1 MRAVQRRPGSRW
13 STLGPALLTVLA
25 AVLILLA
32 LTVPNRLEDMEP
44 GAFVRL
50 PVEAIVYL
58 ALVLALPPRFVGTR
72 RVLAVVA
79 GVVLGLT
86 AVFTVLDIGFMAAL
100 NRPFD
105 ALIDWRYAGSLVETV
120 RGSAEGALGIVLLVL
135 AGLLIV
141 ALLVL
146 LPLSVLRV
154 TRVVSRH
161 RGPAIR
167 VVAVLAS
174 LWLVF
179 SLLDLRTDTGSVAS
193 GKSAAY
199 VYGQVSRIPSE
210 LRDQDEFARAARTD
224 PMRSVPAGD
233 LLTDLRGKDVLLVFV
248 ESYGRVAV
256 EGSSFAPGINEVLD
270 SGTRQLERSGFSS
283 RSAYLTSPTF
293 GAVSWLAH
301 STLQSGLWVDSQ
313 QRYDQLV
320 TSPRLTLSSIFGRAG
335 WRTVADIPANTRDWP
350 QGAFYDFDHVY
361 DSRNV
366 GYQGPRF
373 GYPTMPDQYTLDAF
387 HRLELAPTSRGPVMA
402 EIDLITSHAPW
413 SRTPRMIPQSAV
425 GDGSAYDGMPAQLP
439 SETDIWPSPERVRAA
454 YGDAIEYSLK
464 ALMSFLT
471 TYGDKD
477 LVVVM
482 LGDHQPATIVSGE
495 DAGHDVPITMI
506 ARDPAVLD
514 RISGWDWTEG
524 LRPGSDAPVWR
535 MDTFRDRFLAA
546 YSSSGHTGDL
556 PASTR

>member
-1 MRAVQRRPGSRW
+1 MRAVQRRPASRW

-25 AVLILLA
+25 VVLILLA
-32 LTVPNRLEDMEP
+32 LTVPNRLEDVEP

-135 AGLLIV
+135 AGLLIL

-161 RGPAIR
+161 RAPAIR

-179 SLLDLRTDTGSVAS
+179 SLLDLRTETGSVAS
-193 GKSAAY
+193 RKSAAY

-210 LRDQDEFARAARTD
+210 LRDQDEFARAAQTD
-224 PMRSVPAGD
+224 PMRNVPAGN

-248 ESYGRVAV
+248 ESYGRVA
-256 EGSSFAPGINEVLD
+256 
-270 SGTRQLERSGFSS
+270 
-283 RSAYLTSPTF
+283 
-293 GAVSWLAH
+293 
-301 STLQSGLWVDSQ
+301 
-313 QRYDQLV
+313 
-320 TSPRLTLSSIFGRAG
+320 AG
-335 WRTVADIPANTRDWP
+335 
-350 QGAFYDFDHVY
+350 
-361 DSRNV
+361 
-366 GYQGPRF
+366 
-373 GYPTMPDQYTLDAF
+373 
-387 HRLELAPTSRGPVMA
+387 RLELRAGRQRGPPLRHPAAGAVRLRQPQRLPHLTHLRCRQLA
-402 EIDLITSHAPW
+402 RALD
-413 SRTPRMIPQSAV
+413 TPVGPVGRQPAALRPARDQSAPDPEQHLRTGGV
-425 GDGSAYDGMPAQLP
+425 ADGGRHPGQHRATGRRVPSTTSTTSTTRATSATRARGSATRRCRTSTP
-439 SETDIWPSPERVRAA
+439 
-454 YGDAIEYSLK
+454 
-464 ALMSFLT
+464 
-471 TYGDKD
+471 
-477 LVVVM
+477 
-482 LGDHQPATIVSGE
+482 
-495 DAGHDVPITMI
+495 
-506 ARDPAVLD
+506 
-514 RISGWDWTEG
+514 WT
-524 LRPGSDAPVWR
+524 RSTA
-535 MDTFRDRFLAA
+535 
-546 YSSSGHTGDL
+546 SSSRR
-556 PASTR
+556 PAGVP